1 MRQND
6 QTTIRAFVDSE
17 LSGFT
22 AQIIPRP
29 RRACSDRESGLKI
42 ADSVASRAYTY
53 AASEISGKPAKGSD
67 GCPPYHD
74 HSTNFAMATVQ
85 HPPLRQ
91 CSVHTSHASATWSIE
106 RLLDSRSIRFDET
119 YYG

>member
-29 RRACSDRESGLKI
+29 RRACSDRESGRKI

-74 HSTNFAMATVQ
+74 HSTSFAMATVQ

-91 CSVHTSHASATWSIE
+91 CSVHTSHASAT
-106 RLLDSRSIRFDET
+106 
-119 YYG
+119 